1 MKLKIEMG
9 LLYIEM
15 VINMK
20 EIYKLPPNKCIRK
33 FYLVLINKEIYY
45 YKDEIENEFLGMHNL
60 SGCFINENTD
70 LITENNGIKYYSF
83 EIIFN
88 NKAKVRTYYSPS
100 QEIIK
105 QLIEHIKK
113 GFGYLI
119 NKITI

>member
-1 MKLKIEMG
+1 MCST
-9 LLYIEM
+9 
-15 VINMK
+15 V
-20 EIYKLPPNKCIRK
+20 K
-33 FYLVLINKEIYY
+33 FY
-45 YKDEIENEFLGMHNL
+45 NL

-70 LITENNGIKYYSF
+70 LMTENNGIKYYSF

-88 NKAKVRTYYSPS
+88 NKAKNRTYYSPS